1 MISDLLKWARL
12 RRARSLNPLN
22 ISQKK
27 TDASQRAPVIHV
39 RNLVKIA
46 LLGWFSMLGFDFL
59 LHAGLLSWIY
69 LEPSPFLL
77 PPERMFRLIPL
88 GYLSFLLMDVLVCWL
103 MVTQDVVGGLEG
115 SVFGLKLGG
124 LMGGG
129 GTLGLASISTAEYS
143 LLCGWFIGQII
154 EFGIAGAVVGS
165 ALGGTSLKRLSVMVS
180 VFVFFSLII
189 TVVLQAVGLAPAALV
204 ITPK

>member
-1 MISDLLKWARL
+1 MISDLPKLARL
-12 RRARSLNPLN
+12 LRARPLNPLN

-27 TDASQRAPVIHV
+27 TDANQIAPIMTV
-39 RNLVKIA
+39 RDQAKIA
-46 LLGWFSMLGFDFL
+46 LLGWLSMLGFDFL

-88 GYLSFLLMDVLVCWL
+88 GYLSFLLLAVLLCWL
-103 MVTQDVVGGLEG
+103 MVTHDVVSGLEG

-124 LMGGG
+124 LMAGG

-143 LLCGWFIGQII
+143 LLCGWFIGQTI
-154 EFGIAGAVVGS
+154 ELGIAGAVVGS
-165 ALGGTSLKRLSVMVS
+165 ALGGTSLRRLSVMVS
-180 VFVFFSLII
+180 AFVIFSLII

>member
-1 MISDLLKWARL
+1 LK
-12 RRARSLNPLN
+12 PLN

-27 TDASQRAPVIHV
+27 NDANQRASVAPV
-39 RNLVKIA
+39 RNLAKIA

-59 LHAGLLSWIY
+59 LHAGLLSWVY

-88 GYLSFLLMDVLVCWL
+88 GYLSFLLMAVLMCWL
-103 MVTQDVVGGLEG
+103 MATHDVVGGLEG

-129 GTLGLASISTAEYS
+129 GALGLVSISTAEYS
-143 LLCGWFIGQII
+143 LLCGWFIGQTIGL
-154 EFGIAGAVVGS
+154 GIAGAVVGS
-165 ALGGTSLKRLSVMVS
+165 ALGGISLKRLSVMVS
-180 VFVFFSLII
+180 VFVIFSLII
-189 TVVLQAVGLAPAALV
+189 TVVLQALGLAPAALV